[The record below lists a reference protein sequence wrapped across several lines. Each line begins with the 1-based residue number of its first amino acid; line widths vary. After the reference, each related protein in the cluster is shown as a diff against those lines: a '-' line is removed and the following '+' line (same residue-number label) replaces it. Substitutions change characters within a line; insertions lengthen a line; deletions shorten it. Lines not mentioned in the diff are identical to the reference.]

1 MIKTQNRYYCYIAL
15 GQTAK
20 NSSLH
25 HKLRVIYNKNRY
37 NCSNG
42 SLIIVEEA
50 PWEFRTFN
58 SNVLSIN
65 VMCSNHIQKIPCIFN
80 LFRNTYNQ
88 SFGVF
93 DARRYVSSNESQIA
107 WQVSAKNFST
117 VDLSILNAKL
127 KLFCDIPVARNPGVN
142 SSFSSA
148 NMPFLNHILFNFSS
162 SSDQHCKQKSS

>member
-1 MIKTQNRYYCYIAL
+1 M
-15 GQTAK
+15 
-20 NSSLH
+20 H
-25 HKLRVIYNKNRY
+25 HKLPVIYNKNPY

-42 SLIIVEEA
+42 SLIIVEEV
-50 PWEFRTFN
+50 PREFRTFN

-65 VMCSNHIQKIPCIFN
+65 VICSNHMRKIPCIFN

-93 DARRYVSSNESQIA
+93 DARRYVSFNESQIA
-107 WQVSAKNFST
+107 WQVSAKMFPT

-127 KLFCDIPVARNPGVN
+127 KLFCDIPVARNPSVN

-148 NMPFLNHILFNFSS
+148 DMLFLNHILFNFSS
-162 SSDQHCKQKSS
+162 SSDQHCKLKSS